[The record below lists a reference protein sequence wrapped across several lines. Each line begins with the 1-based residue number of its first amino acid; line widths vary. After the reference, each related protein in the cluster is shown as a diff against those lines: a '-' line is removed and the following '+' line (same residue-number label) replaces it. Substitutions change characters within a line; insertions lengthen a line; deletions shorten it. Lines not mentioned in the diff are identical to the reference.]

1 MNEPPKRSILVAN
14 AAMRE
19 AAGAKGSVGVI
30 APKPVS
36 RLEQNTR
43 VGHVFW
49 CAFSPHNWPP
59 EFDDRHLVVVIRGG
73 ARHEG
78 AHLVVPLTSRRQT
91 GQFGYRLAMNP
102 NPRSAN
108 ETWAACDHIYTVAS
122 SRLEQLRDDEGNYR
136 RSAALAEADLIEIGR
151 RVFASLNSLRR
162 VVFGPAG
169 TNTDSR
175 ERPKS
180 ARDIGQT

>member
-1 MNEPPKRSILVAN
+1 MNEPPKRSRLTASS
-14 AAMRE
+14 AMRE
-19 AAGAKGSVGVI
+19 AVGAKVSVSAV

-43 VGHVFW
+43 VGHVLW

-73 ARHEG
+73 ARNDG
-78 AHLVVPLTSRRQT
+78 SHLVVPLTSRPQT
-91 GQFGYRLAMNP
+91 GQFGYRLKMNP

-136 RSAALAEADLIEIGR
+136 RSAALSEDDLVEIGR

-162 VVFGPAG
+162 AVFGPAA

-175 ERPKS
+175 RRTQAAQNEDP
-180 ARDIGQT
+180 T